1 MVINS
6 PDYVYDPD
14 LALQYGQTTS
24 QQALG
29 TMAIWLLVGMGTLW
43 MLHRMHY
50 I

>member
-1 MVINS
+1 MVIDS

-14 LALQYGQTTS
+14 LALQYGATP
-24 QQALG
+24 QAMG
-29 TMAIWLLVGMGTLW
+29 TMAIWLLVGMGTWW